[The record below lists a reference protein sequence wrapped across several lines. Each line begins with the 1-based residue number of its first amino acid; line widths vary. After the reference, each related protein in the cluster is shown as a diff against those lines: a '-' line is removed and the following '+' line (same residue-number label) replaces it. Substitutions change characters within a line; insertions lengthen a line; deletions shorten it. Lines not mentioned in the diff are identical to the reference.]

1 MGDMMNLKNIIKNA
15 LTSIL
20 IGVLLGAIA
29 EISLILDITW
39 LIRITQS
46 FLFWGLIMCVSAFM
60 AKKYVFALMN
70 PIIIMTLMNSTY
82 YIIRFLKSGYTN
94 ISSWEMF
101 ALTGIAGSLYLGT
114 IVYMIKER
122 FIKHNPHISMQVYA
136 FIFMTICMIAFTTYC
151 SFNYIFNNLFYA
163 IDIGVIAGFTIGLI
177 LNRIHKHLKKR

>member
-1 MGDMMNLKNIIKNA
+1 MNLKNIIKNIA
-15 LTSIL
+15 ISI
-20 IGVLLGAIA
+20 IVGVLLGAIA
-29 EISLILDITW
+29 EFALILDISW
-39 LIRITQS
+39 LVKITQS

-122 FIKHNPHISMQVYA
+122 FIKQSN
-136 FIFMTICMIAFTTYC
+136 
-151 SFNYIFNNLFYA
+151 
-163 IDIGVIAGFTIGLI
+163 
-177 LNRIHKHLKKR
+177 

>member
-1 MGDMMNLKNIIKNA
+1 MNLKNIIKNIA
-15 LTSIL
+15 ISI
-20 IGVLLGAIA
+20 IVGVLLGAIA
-29 EISLILDITW
+29 EFALILDISW
-39 LIRITQS
+39 LVKITQS

-70 PIIIMTLMNSTY
+70 PIIIMTFMNSTY

-114 IVYMIKER
+114 FIFMLKER
-122 FIKHNPHISMQVYA
+122 IIKHNPHISMQGYT
-136 FIFMTICMIAFTTYC
+136 FIFMTICMIAFKTYC

-163 IDIGVIAGFTIGLI
+163 MDIGVIAGFMIGLI
-177 LNRIHKHLKKR
+177 LNKIHKHLKKK